1 MEYVLVFKTQS
12 HLRSNW
18 SGYMQNI
25 SDGAYPGPSH
35 ISFLPIIDL
44 NPNDETCIYSTLLFI
59 QKQATYLNIET
70 LVITFDQP
78 LWLKATE
85 TIILKS
91 LDIVCR
97 VGGFHLLM
105 SFLGSVGKIMEK
117 SVIEELL
124 QTIYGT
130 NAVSHILSGK
140 AFK

>member
-1 MEYVLVFKTQS
+1 M
-12 HLRSNW
+12 
-18 SGYMQNI
+18 
-25 SDGAYPGPSH
+25 
-35 ISFLPIIDL
+35 
-44 NPNDETCIYSTLLFI
+44 LFI

-70 LVITFDQP
+70 PVITFDQP

-85 TIILKS
+85 TIISKS
-91 LDIVCR
+91 LDIVCQ

-140 AFK
+140 AFARSLRGHLLLQSALELIILNITSNPIFDIDEVELLEPDPSLQQKFDEKIEKLN